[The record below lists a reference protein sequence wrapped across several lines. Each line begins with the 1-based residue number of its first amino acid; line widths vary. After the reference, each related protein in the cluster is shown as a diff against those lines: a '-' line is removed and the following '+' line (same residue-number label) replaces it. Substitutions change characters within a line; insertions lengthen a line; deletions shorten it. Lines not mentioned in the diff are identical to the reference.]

1 MGNTPGQ
8 IRAAARSSNADNEK
22 LAMDTLNTLGVVA
35 REKMKNF
42 QLKVVSNDS
51 SHEVPVDKVLFNNQ
65 LICCS
70 VSENDTK
77 LKDTVKEL
85 VGNITTGKWIDAIVT
100 GANGVLDALFG
111 GMVGSEAE
119 HTLYRIVV
127 GPFGGIR
134 RLDVNMYMFQ
144 FTSEAVL
151 AITKNILVLSV
162 VVSSVDPQVLDIPT
176 LRVAIEDAYGEDL
189 DTGRRLFDD
198 VVAEW
203 NAEKK
208 MAITGVMP
216 KRYQL
221 PPTLLPSAQPD
232 DETVVTSPAPLQ
244 DQPRP
249 KKRRQEESSKNN
261 DIRKPVVN

>member
-8 IRAAARSSNADNEK
+8 IRAAARSMNADNEK
-22 LAMDTLNTLGVVA
+22 LAMDTLNALNTVA
-35 REKMKNF
+35 REKMKSF

-51 SHEVPVDKVLFNNQ
+51 THEVPVDKVLFNNQ

-77 LKDTVKEL
+77 LKATVKEL
-85 VGNITTGKWIDAIVT
+85 VGSITTGKWIDAIVV
-100 GANGVLDALFG
+100 GASGALDALFG
-111 GMVGSEAE
+111 RMVGSEAE
-119 HTLYRIVV
+119 HTIYRIVV

-134 RLDVNMYMFQ
+134 RLDVSMYMFQ

-189 DTGRRLFDD
+189 ETGRRLFDD

-208 MAITGVMP
+208 MALTGVMP
-216 KRYQL
+216 KRY
-221 PPTLLPSAQPD
+221 PLLPSLPIVPDSDTDFVTVSPQPQ
-232 DETVVTSPAPLQ
+232 A

-249 KKRRQEESSKNN
+249 KKRKSDDSTKNN